1 MALLEAFVSADYNTI
16 ANVISSKSQEKSAPM
31 VTMCLFI
38 TIKMNKK
45 TMTSIEPYFV
55 LKNIYNPPRLDI
67 KNINGTIYIICIQY
81 SAPYAE
87 NPK

>member
-1 MALLEAFVSADYNTI
+1 MALLEAFVSADSNTI

-45 TMTSIEPYFV
+45 TMTSI
-55 LKNIYNPPRLDI
+55 
-67 KNINGTIYIICIQY
+67 GTLFCVEKYL
-81 SAPYAE
+81 
-87 NPK
+87 